1 MILKTKNGA
10 TPTQPRNRSAG
21 YRKRRKQPTP
31 ILHRFV
37 QFFKSS
43 DEWYAYYQ
51 KKTEELKELEA
62 KLAAETEEHQ
72 KTRQQLREALNNQE
86 GEQDHGESN

>member
-1 MILKTKNGA
+1 MSEETKKN
-10 TPTQPRNRSAG
+10 
-21 YRKRRKQPTP
+21 P
-31 ILHRFV
+31 ICLGTELPAEMTGRV
-37 QFFKSS
+37 VEAERQRDEAQKSS

>member
-1 MILKTKNGA
+1 MSEETKKN
-10 TPTQPRNRSAG
+10 
-21 YRKRRKQPTP
+21 P
-31 ILHRFV
+31 IQLVTELLAEMAARV
-37 QFFKSS
+37 VEAERQRDEAQKNS

-62 KLAAETEEHQ
+62 KLAAEIEEHQ

-86 GEQDHGESN
+86 GDQDHGESN

>member
-1 MILKTKNGA
+1 MSEETKKN
-10 TPTQPRNRSAG
+10 
-21 YRKRRKQPTP
+21 P
-31 ILHRFV
+31 IWLVTELLAEMNARV
-37 QFFKSS
+37 VEAERQRDEAQKSS

-86 GEQDHGESN
+86 GEQEHGESN

>member
-1 MILKTKNGA
+1 MSEETKKN
-10 TPTQPRNRSAG
+10 
-21 YRKRRKQPTP
+21 P
-31 ILHRFV
+31 IQLVTELLAEMTARV
-37 QFFKSS
+37 VEAEQQRDEAQKNS

-86 GEQDHGESN
+86 GDQDHGESN

>member
-1 MILKTKNGA
+1 MSEETKKN
-10 TPTQPRNRSAG
+10 
-21 YRKRRKQPTP
+21 P
-31 ILHRFV
+31 IQLVTELLAEMTARAV
-37 QFFKSS
+37 EAERQRDEAQKSS

>member
-1 MILKTKNGA
+1 MNEETKKN
-10 TPTQPRNRSAG
+10 
-21 YRKRRKQPTP
+21 P
-31 ILHRFV
+31 IQLVTELLAEMTARAV
-37 QFFKSS
+37 EAERQRDEAQKNS

-51 KKTEELKELEA
+51 KKTEELKEMEA

-86 GEQDHGESN
+86 GDQDHGESN

>member
-1 MILKTKNGA
+1 MNEETKKN
-10 TPTQPRNRSAG
+10 
-21 YRKRRKQPTP
+21 P
-31 ILHRFV
+31 IQSVTDLLAEMTARAV
-37 QFFKSS
+37 EAERQRDEAQKSS

>member
-1 MILKTKNGA
+1 MSEETKKN
-10 TPTQPRNRSAG
+10 
-21 YRKRRKQPTP
+21 P
-31 ILHRFV
+31 IQLVTELLAKMTARV
-37 QFFKSS
+37 VEAERQRDEAQKSS

>member
-1 MILKTKNGA
+1 MSEETKKN
-10 TPTQPRNRSAG
+10 
-21 YRKRRKQPTP
+21 P
-31 ILHRFV
+31 IWLVTELLAEMTARV
-37 QFFKSS
+37 VEAERQRDEAQKSS

-72 KTRQQLREALNNQE
+72 KTRQQRREALNNQE

>member
-1 MILKTKNGA
+1 MSEETKKN
-10 TPTQPRNRSAG
+10 
-21 YRKRRKQPTP
+21 P
-31 ILHRFV
+31 IQLVTELLAEMAARV
-37 QFFKSS
+37 VEAEQQRDEAQKSS

-72 KTRQQLREALNNQE
+72 KTRQQLREALSNQE
-86 GEQDHGESN
+86 GDQGHGESN

>member
-1 MILKTKNGA
+1 MSEETKKN
-10 TPTQPRNRSAG
+10 
-21 YRKRRKQPTP
+21 P
-31 ILHRFV
+31 IQLVTELLAEMTARV
-37 QFFKSS
+37 VEAEQQRDEAQKSS

-86 GEQDHGESN
+86 GEQEHGESN

>member
-1 MILKTKNGA
+1 MSEETKKN
-10 TPTQPRNRSAG
+10 
-21 YRKRRKQPTP
+21 P
-31 ILHRFV
+31 IWLVTELLAEMTARV
-37 QFFKSS
+37 VEAERQRDEAQKSS

-51 KKTEELKELEA
+51 KKTEELKEQEA

>member
-1 MILKTKNGA
+1 MSEETKKN
-10 TPTQPRNRSAG
+10 
-21 YRKRRKQPTP
+21 P
-31 ILHRFV
+31 IQLVTELLAEMTARV
-37 QFFKSS
+37 VEAEQQRDEAQKNS

>member
-1 MILKTKNGA
+1 MSEETKKNPIQLVTELLA
-10 TPTQPRNRSAG
+10 EMTARVVEAEQQRDEAQ
-21 YRKRRKQPTP
+21 KR
-31 ILHRFV
+31 L
-37 QFFKSS
+37 

-86 GEQDHGESN
+86 GDQDHGESN

>member
-1 MILKTKNGA
+1 MSEETKKN
-10 TPTQPRNRSAG
+10 
-21 YRKRRKQPTP
+21 P
-31 ILHRFV
+31 IQLVTELLAEMTARV
-37 QFFKSS
+37 VEAEQQRDEAQKSS

-62 KLAAETEEHQ
+62 KLAVETEEHQ

-86 GEQDHGESN
+86 GDQDHGESN

>member
-1 MILKTKNGA
+1 MSEETKKN
-10 TPTQPRNRSAG
+10 
-21 YRKRRKQPTP
+21 P
-31 ILHRFV
+31 IQLVTELLAEMTARV
-37 QFFKSS
+37 AEAERQRDEAQKSS

-86 GEQDHGESN
+86 GDQDHGESN

>member
-1 MILKTKNGA
+1 MSEETKKN
-10 TPTQPRNRSAG
+10 
-21 YRKRRKQPTP
+21 P
-31 ILHRFV
+31 IWLVTEPLAEMTARV
-37 QFFKSS
+37 VEAERQRDEAQKSS

>member
-1 MILKTKNGA
+1 MNEETK
-10 TPTQPRNRSAG
+10 
-21 YRKRRKQPTP
+21 KTP
-31 ILHRFV
+31 IQSVTDLLAEMTARAVEAERQHAEA
-37 QFFKSS
+37 QKSS
-43 DEWYAYYQ
+43 DVWYAYYK

-86 GEQDHGESN
+86 GEQEHGESN

>member
-1 MILKTKNGA
+1 MSEETKKN
-10 TPTQPRNRSAG
+10 
-21 YRKRRKQPTP
+21 P
-31 ILHRFV
+31 IQLVTELLAEMAARV
-37 QFFKSS
+37 VEAEQQRDEAQKSS

-72 KTRQQLREALNNQE
+72 KTRQQLRETLNNQE
-86 GEQDHGESN
+86 GDQDHGESN